1 MRKILA
7 TALLIILVFSLCS
20 CGEKEKTEKICTNC
34 DKTIA
39 ADSAFCQHCGA
50 TVGTTENNGETVET
64 QSQTTQTESQ
74 TTQTESD
81 VVDKK
86 PSANTPSKE
95 ETKPAIKDGEY
106 TVTFDYGYDNKK
118 VSTKSKN
125 YKVAKPNDPKRKGY
139 KFISWHAP
147 KESAAWNFSGHAV
160 TADMTLTAKWGKYEY
175 YISYSMVIDGEKTFA
190 LKKSIGNPN
199 INTPADDPNPPPK
212 FEKGILANFN
222 TYSLVVKDKSDL
234 ISDNTSAL
242 NSAPTGYYD
251 SHSFRVP
258 GKFTVDSKTFTIPE
272 LEFDGLK
279 FLGWTYDGQTTPV
292 KTVTIP
298 KGTAKDYKLVANWE
312 RKQ

>member
-7 TALLIILVFSLCS
+7 IALLIILVFSLCS

-64 QSQTTQTESQ
+64 QSQTTQSQ

-139 KFISWHAP
+139 EFISWHAP
-147 KESAAWNFSGHAV
+147 NESEAWNFSGHAV
-160 TADMTLTAKWGKYEY
+160 TADMTLTAKWGKYVY
-175 YISYSMVIDGEKTFA
+175 YISYSMVIDG
-190 LKKSIGNPN
+190 KKSDTLKERIGNSKPN
-199 INTPADDPNPPPK
+199 APLGESAPK
-212 FEKGILANFN
+212 FEEGIIGRFKGHSVTIDDGTELIQEARISPN
-222 TYSLVVKDKSDL
+222 TRPV
-234 ISDNTSAL
+234 
-242 NSAPTGYYD
+242 GYDFHY
-251 SHSFRVP
+251 FRVP
-258 GKFTVDSKTFTIPE
+258 SSFSVDSKTFTIPE
-272 LEFDGLK
+272 LKFDGLK
-279 FLGWTYDGQTTPV
+279 FLGWTYNGQTTPV

-298 KGTAKDYKLVANWE
+298 KGTAKDYNLVANWE
-312 RKQ
+312 RK